1 MNVNRSKT
9 IFFKDLI
16 DRRTFLKT
24 MGICAAGGLLS
35 SVKCTVDSTKKHPLN
50 FIVILVDDLGWTDL
64 SCYGSQ
70 YYETPNIDRLASQG
84 VRFSSAYAA
93 CAVCSPT
100 RAAVLTGRYPARVGV
115 TDWIRANFQRGG
127 KPAPEQKLPEYVGSS
142 SQELL
147 CPRNPFWMETDEV
160 TLAEALKPA
169 GYVSCHVGKWHLG
182 MEDWYPEKQGFDF
195 NIGGCDFGQPPS
207 YFDPYYREK
216 QGYIPTLK
224 PRREGEYLTDREND
238 EAVNFIRENR
248 DSSFFLYMA
257 HYAVH
262 TPIQAKNDLIAR
274 YKTKKP
280 TNHNNPVYAA
290 MVHSVDEA
298 VGRIMSTLDE
308 LNLTNNTVIIFTSD
322 NGGLI
327 GPTNNTPLRAGK
339 GYPYEGGIRVPLIIH
354 WHSVV
359 EPGSVC
365 DEPVTSVDY
374 FPTIMGAAGVK
385 IPSGLTIDGE
395 NLLPVLTQTG
405 SLKRDAIY
413 WHFPHY
419 RQRDIVP
426 YSIIRAGDWKLIKR
440 YEGKTF
446 ELFKLDDDLGE
457 KNDLSKQIPE
467 KVRELDARLTTW
479 LKETGAKLP
488 KKNPDY
494 KPK

>member
-1 MNVNRSKT
+1 
-9 IFFKDLI
+9 
-16 DRRTFLKT
+16 
-24 MGICAAGGLLS
+24 
-35 SVKCTVDSTKKHPLN
+35 
-50 FIVILVDDLGWTDL
+50 
-64 SCYGSQ
+64 
-70 YYETPNIDRLASQG
+70 
-84 VRFSSAYAA
+84 
-93 CAVCSPT
+93 
-100 RAAVLTGRYPARVGV
+100 GRYPARVGV

-147 CPRNPFWMETDEV
+147 CPRNPFWMETDEI

-224 PRREGEYLTDREND
+224 PRKEGEYLTDREND

-274 YKTKKP
+274 YKAKKP

-339 GYPYEGGIRVPLIIH
+339 GYPYEGGIRVPLIIR
-354 WHSVV
+354 WHGVV

-365 DEPVTSVDY
+365 DESVTSVDY
-374 FPTIMGAAGVK
+374 FP
-385 IPSGLTIDGE
+385 
-395 NLLPVLTQTG
+395 
-405 SLKRDAIY
+405 
-413 WHFPHY
+413 
-419 RQRDIVP
+419 
-426 YSIIRAGDWKLIKR
+426 
-440 YEGKTF
+440 
-446 ELFKLDDDLGE
+446 
-457 KNDLSKQIPE
+457 
-467 KVRELDARLTTW
+467 
-479 LKETGAKLP
+479 
-488 KKNPDY
+488 
-494 KPK
+494 